1 MPVEVKKEV
10 LVYKEI
16 NVDYKSLHHKLANI
30 MWRIYDKLLQHDDL
44 HAAFNSAKIKDDVEY
59 NDIAIAATESD
70 DIIRGIDQQIK
81 RNAKSR

>member
-1 MPVEVKKEV
+1 MISYYSMMIFMLP
-10 LVYKEI
+10 
-16 NVDYKSLHHKLANI
+16 
-30 MWRIYDKLLQHDDL
+30 
-44 HAAFNSAKIKDDVEY
+44 FNSARIKDDVEY